1 MQSHHAILQFHS
13 RVYRPDPGLGRGV
26 RRSPR
31 APARLLG
38 AGGHPLRLLCPPP
51 AGSSLSSESS
61 PVSSPATNHSS
72 PASTP
77 KRVPMGPIIVP
88 PGGHSV
94 PSTPPVVT
102 IAPTKTVNGV
112 WRSESRQVSVG
123 RGLGGGP
130 DVPQALGRRPPAER
144 GWVSG
149 LKSPAPAHSPEL
161 VFFSAKWCNYS
172 SYLEG
177 LRGSRRFMGV
187 SGLGLP
193 KRASQSIT
201 DGGLFIRQIYSRG
214 WRPKFQVGTGSV
226 SPKASLLGV

>member
-1 MQSHHAILQFHS
+1 MSSMGHG
-13 RVYRPDPGLGRGV
+13 RPCPWVGVGRYRPDPGLGRGV

-123 RGLGGGP
+123 RGLGGG
-130 DVPQALGRRPPAER
+130 AGCATGAGEAASR
-144 GWVSG
+144 G
-149 LKSPAPAHSPEL
+149 A
-161 VFFSAKWCNYS
+161 
-172 SYLEG
+172 
-177 LRGSRRFMGV
+177 
-187 SGLGLP
+187 GLGFGVEIPCPSSLP
-193 KRASQSIT
+193 
-201 DGGLFIRQIYSRG
+201 
-214 WRPKFQVGTGSV
+214 
-226 SPKASLLGV
+226 